1 MILPN
6 GPDMSGLKYN
16 PQNFRALYETELG
29 QELWLVLTRADNV
42 IRMETATYLEQ
53 AAVEPLGPELLDRFS
68 VCVND
73 ERVKQMIGHMARQ
86 IMEHLGYEIDRP
98 GLRIMR
104 EGLFTTA
111 ARYRRPCQT
120 RDRTMVIT
128 RDQRLAWQKKTANS
142 PFNKWLDKQVKRR
155 DGTLDLGKLY
165 AVAQSYGVTTRY
177 DHLNP
182 GQQRMNIG
190 IRLRTSV
197 PKETYE
203 PQP

>member
-1 MILPN
+1 MTFTN
-6 GPDMSGLKYN
+6 APDLSGLNYD

-29 QELWLVLTRADNV
+29 KELWKVLTRSDNV

-53 AAVEPLGPELLDRFS
+53 AAVEPLGPELLALFS
-68 VCVND
+68 AWVND

-111 ARYRRPCQT
+111 ARYRRPAQI

-128 RDQRLAWQKKTANS
+128 REQRLAWQEKTANS
-142 PFNKWLDKQVKRR
+142 PFNKWLDHQVKRR
-155 DGTLDLGKLY
+155 NGTLDLTKLY
-165 AVAQSYGVTTRY
+165 QVATSYGVTNRY

-190 IRLRTSV
+190 IKLRACVSKDV
-197 PKETYE
+197 YE
-203 PQP
+203 PHT